1 MKCSLQMFPLPEPE
15 RSRDR
20 EQGNIEGKS
29 EKWGALHFLPS
40 FLYQKSVSVFSFFC
54 HPSYFSV
61 SCSSA
66 FTSFASGRMK
76 RIFTLI
82 ELLIVIAI
90 IAILAAMLLP
100 ALNSAKNKARTIQC
114 VSNQKGILTNTFMYI
129 QDFSFIPTDKK
140 HPNPKNQTFVGA
152 DTWFQYYRLAY
163 YNDNPEP
170 LTCPSVRQ
178 RGMKSLKDGNAGN
191 YGNYAMNDY
200 LDGPGATKGYESKL
214 NRIKQPSQ
222 TIFFTDGIL
231 DKSQPE
237 NRTLSVVWSYEN
249 TDLRHGTA
257 IENPYRGGGVT
268 GMGDGHVS
276 SFTVSW
282 DNPNGNMAHP
292 LHGSKFHL

>member
-1 MKCSLQMFPLPEPE
+1 
-15 RSRDR
+15 
-20 EQGNIEGKS
+20 
-29 EKWGALHFLPS
+29 
-40 FLYQKSVSVFSFFC
+40 
-54 HPSYFSV
+54 
-61 SCSSA
+61 
-66 FTSFASGRMK
+66 
-76 RIFTLI
+76 
-82 ELLIVIAI
+82 
-90 IAILAAMLLP
+90 
-100 ALNSAKNKARTIQC
+100 
-114 VSNQKGILTNTFMYI
+114 
-129 QDFSFIPTDKK
+129 
-140 HPNPKNQTFVGA
+140 
-152 DTWFQYYRLAY
+152 
-163 YNDNPEP
+163 
-170 LTCPSVRQ
+170 
-178 RGMKSLKDGNAGN
+178 MKSLKDGNAGN

-200 LDGPGATKGYESKL
+200 LDGPGAIKGYESKL

-282 DNPNGNMAHP
+282 DNPNGNTAHP